1 MSERD
6 EEFLYDDEDN
16 RNWEA
21 RFGTSYVEDDY
32 TGDDLEESDL
42 DQLESEFRRS
52 EQDHRAEFGQL
63 EEMNDDNA

>member
-6 EEFLYDDEDN
+6 NEFLYDDEDN

-32 TGDDLEESDL
+32 TGADLEEADL
-42 DQLESEFRRS
+42 DQLESEFYRSDRDRRT
-52 EQDHRAEFGQL
+52 DFGTL
-63 EEMNDDNA
+63 EEMEDHHE